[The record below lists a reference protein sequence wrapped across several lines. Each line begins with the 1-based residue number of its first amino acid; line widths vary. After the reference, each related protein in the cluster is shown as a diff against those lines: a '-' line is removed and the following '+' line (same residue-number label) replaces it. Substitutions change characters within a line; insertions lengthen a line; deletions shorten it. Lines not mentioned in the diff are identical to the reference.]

1 MCVRQNRDSPV
12 PSQNETASVMFEID
26 AFQTKLQV
34 DERLDDR
41 EEIWNRRLRSLEEWV
56 CVLLIK
62 NQELRMSLR
71 NDIANSNP
79 RKPSCEKHSI
89 TSEGDTFDSP
99 PLP

>member
-1 MCVRQNRDSPV
+1 MSVRQDQDSPV
-12 PSQNETASVMFEID
+12 PSQNETASALFGINTFKAE
-26 AFQTKLQV
+26 LQD
-34 DERLDDR
+34 DEHRDDQ

-79 RKPSCEKHSI
+79 RKPSCEKQSI

-99 PLP
+99 P

>member
-1 MCVRQNRDSPV
+1 MSVRQDPDSPV
-12 PSQNETASVMFEID
+12 PSQNETASALFGINTFKAE
-26 AFQTKLQV
+26 LQD
-34 DERLDDR
+34 DERRDDR

-79 RKPSCEKHSI
+79 RKPSCERQSI
-89 TSEGDTFDSP
+89 TSESDTSDSP
-99 PLP
+99 P

>member
-1 MCVRQNRDSPV
+1 
-12 PSQNETASVMFEID
+12 MFEID
-26 AFQTKLQV
+26 AFQAELQV

-71 NDIANSNP
+71 NDIANS
-79 RKPSCEKHSI
+79 KPS
-89 TSEGDTFDSP
+89 EGE
-99 PLP
+99 L

>member
-1 MCVRQNRDSPV
+1 
-12 PSQNETASVMFEID
+12 MFEID
-26 AFQTKLQV
+26 AFQAELQV

-62 NQELRMSLR
+62 NQELRSLCETISR
-71 NDIANSNP
+71 TVNP
-79 RKPSCEKHSI
+79 RKASCEKQSI

-99 PLP
+99 P

>member
-1 MCVRQNRDSPV
+1 MSVRQDQDSPV
-12 PSQNETASVMFEID
+12 PSQNETASALFGINTLKAE
-26 AFQTKLQV
+26 LQD
-34 DERLDDR
+34 DEHRDDR

-79 RKPSCEKHSI
+79 RKPSCEKQSI
-89 TSEGDTFDSP
+89 TSEGGTFDSP
-99 PLP
+99 P

>member
-1 MCVRQNRDSPV
+1 MSVRQDQDSPV
-12 PSQNETASVMFEID
+12 PSQNETASALFGINTLKAE
-26 AFQTKLQV
+26 LQD
-34 DERLDDR
+34 DERRDDR

-99 PLP
+99 P